1 MQQRAFFI
9 WHVKARHMTTLL
21 EARKKQE
28 AKEKERRRQEEE
40 ENERAQH
47 DRLSLSV
54 SWFKKEMVRI
64 VARPSLP
71 KSPTYYVDEC

>member
-1 MQQRAFFI
+1 MAQRAFFI

-28 AKEKERRRQEEE
+28 AEEEERKRQEEE
-40 ENERAQH
+40 EKERAQQ

-54 SWFKKEMVRI
+54 AWLKKEMTRI